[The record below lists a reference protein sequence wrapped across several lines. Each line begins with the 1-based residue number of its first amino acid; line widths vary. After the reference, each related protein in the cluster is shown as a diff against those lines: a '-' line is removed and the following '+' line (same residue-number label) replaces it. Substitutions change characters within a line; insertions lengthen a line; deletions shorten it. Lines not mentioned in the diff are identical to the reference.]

1 MATVMDM
8 WDGCETEAPTE
19 APADT
24 KQVKF
29 KMTINM
35 KAEKFETCKDKIVED
50 IATTLQTTK
59 DKVSVA
65 IVTRR
70 LRRLLADSVDL
81 EVTVKAKDAAAAD
94 AIKQKVSGES
104 STFKAD
110 LAAAVKASTGETIT
124 VSEVSDPTSENLTTS
139 TDDDKDNTTMI
150 IIIVVAVVVVLLI
163 GGFVCYTMNKNETM
177 SKEVGGGEFNEKRT
191 PGTQA

>member
-1 MATVMDM
+1 
-8 WDGCETEAPTE
+8 
-19 APADT
+19 
-24 KQVKF
+24 
-29 KMTINM
+29 M
-35 KAEKFETCKDKIVED
+35 KAEKFETYKDKIVED

-70 LRRLLADSVDL
+70 LRLLADSVDL

-139 TDDDKDNTTMI
+139 ADDDKDNTTMI
-150 IIIVVAVVVVLLI
+150 
-163 GGFVCYTMNKNETM
+163 
-177 SKEVGGGEFNEKRT
+177 
-191 PGTQA
+191 